1 MKAQGKDDHSKLRGE
16 DSEEMNYAG
25 MGFQPTELYEYK
37 LLLFKPPSLSDFG
50 MIALGNIIQRPIE
63 TLSSV

>member
-50 MIALGNIIQRPIE
+50 MIALGNI
-63 TLSSV
+63 L